1 MFAKVT
7 IHCSKEQSVQD
18 LSEYVTIAKYSPS
31 KRKFRLIFI
40 FKGETNLL
48 LRLQAAYKEARPIPI
63 CKYIVLG
70 ESRSGKSTLGKIIYH
85 SYSNNA
91 NFLVN
96 NLVNFMHSQKGRKT
110 RTAKRGFDLV
120 EVTSIEI
127 PDKEIVEFYIW
138 DFQYL
143 ALTL

>member
-1 MFAKVT
+1 M
-7 IHCSKEQSVQD
+7 
-18 LSEYVTIAKYSPS
+18 
-31 KRKFRLIFI
+31 
-40 FKGETNLL
+40 G
-48 LRLQAAYKEARPIPI
+48 
-63 CKYIVLG
+63 
-70 ESRSGKSTLGKIIYH
+70 
-85 SYSNNA
+85 
-91 NFLVN
+91 
-96 NLVNFMHSQKGRKT
+96 NLVNFMHSQRGRKT